1 MLNRRKRDP
10 EARRRAIVEAA
21 AELIVEVGVDAV
33 THRMIAA
40 RADVPLGAT
49 TQYFKTLDD
58 LRGAAL
64 QQLADQMNAQI
75 SALRVELSARGTTP
89 AVLTEIIT
97 AALRDARTMQVDRAV
112 VTAAVHDPQLRAMGA
127 SVFAQLV
134 TLLEPEYGADR
145 ALAASIFI
153 NGILF
158 RTQIDDDPPA
168 PHIIESALAGILG
181 VPTP

>member
-58 LRGAAL
+58 LRGA
-64 QQLADQMNAQI
+64 DQMNAQI

-112 VTAAVHDPQLRAMGA
+112 VTAAVHDPQMRAMGA